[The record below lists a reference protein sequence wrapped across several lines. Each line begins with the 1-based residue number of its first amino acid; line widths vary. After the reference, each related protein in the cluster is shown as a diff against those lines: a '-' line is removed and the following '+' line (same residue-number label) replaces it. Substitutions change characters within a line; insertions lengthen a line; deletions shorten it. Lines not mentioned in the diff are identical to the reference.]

1 MIYTVTFNPA
11 IDYVV
16 HTGRMQFGMVNRSEK
31 EEMYFGGKGINVSY
45 ILKQLG
51 VESVA
56 LGFVAGFTGEAIERG
71 VREMG
76 IRTDFIHL
84 PAGNSRINIKIKS
97 EEETELNCQGP
108 DIGEESVEELFH
120 KLESVQDGD
129 TLILA
134 GSIPASMPD
143 DIYEKILDR
152 FKDRD
157 IRMVVDATGKLL
169 MHVLKYRPFLIKPN
183 HHELGEMFGKVLTE
197 DGEIISHAR
206 KLKELGAQNILISMA
221 EKGAILLDEYGDIHK
236 CKACSGEV
244 KNSVGAGDSMVAG
257 FVAGSMSGDYL
268 RALQLGCVCGSAT
281 AFSGGLAGKEEIR
294 KLWEIVTGM
303 PAEGDFVN

>member
-31 EEMYFGGKGINVSY
+31 EEMYYGGKGINVSY
-45 ILKQLG
+45 VLKQLG
-51 VESVA
+51 TESVA
-56 LGFVAGFTGEAIERG
+56 LGFVAGFTGDAIERG

-76 IRTDFIHL
+76 IRTDFVHL

-120 KLESVQDGD
+120 KLESIQDGD

-152 FKDRD
+152 LKDKE
-157 IRMVVDATGKLL
+157 IKIIVDATGKLL

-183 HHELGEMFGKVLTE
+183 HHELGAMFGKELTE
-197 DGEIISHAR
+197 DEEIISHAR
-206 KLKELGAQNILISMA
+206 KLKELGAKNVLVSMA
-221 EKGAILLDEYGDIHK
+221 EKGAILLDEYGKIHK
-236 CKACSGEV
+236 CGACSGEV

-257 FVAGSMSGDYL
+257 FVAGSLSGDYL
-268 RALQLGCVCGSAT
+268 SALQLGCVCGSAT
-281 AFSGGLAGKEEIR
+281 AFSEGLAGKEEIR

-303 PAEGDFVN
+303 PHRGNFVN